1 MRRQKTGSWGE
12 ISGDEESGAP
22 HPWDAADGA
31 EGWGPGSRDTSPTA
45 LALRGR
51 RKSHNYAIGSGP
63 GPSPERSSAGGKT
76 PGTTSGNDEK
86 TTTVNEAA
94 LNLANCVM
102 GAGAL
107 SLPSYFKSCGVVL
120 GILVLL
126 LSGAWTWVSCEMM
139 LRTADAVSQRF
150 LRGKPVG
157 TYEDLVD
164 LTLGWRGRVATT
176 AGIVLLQI
184 GCLVGYANILTD
196 VVSPFAIDILPPGLE
211 PNRGAILAA
220 VTLGGMLP
228 MGVVVGGDAGGVL
241 ALVSKLSMSIV
252 AVFAVAL
259 TCHAFAPGTIVASPG
274 TTALPGGEGAD
285 SLGVGVVDPSP
296 VSPIVWFNPG
306 GVMSALPLALFAF
319 GAHPAVLPVVKTMR
333 PQTLDANTKLVTT
346 VLAACAVGYLMIGLG
361 GYLSFRKATAG
372 NVLRNVDGFFLG
384 QTGAKAIKFG
394 YALVILASVPTILLP
409 LQKGAKDAYV
419 ALVPSA
425 AIHIS
430 GGGPTPG
437 KPPRPTNEKAKNP
450 NEKANTANTAAASG
464 VVVDV
469 APEVA
474 ARLAQGVALGSMLVA
489 LTLSLY
495 VPNVAF
501 AFGLTGSTCS
511 FLVAF
516 ILPSLAYLSVTGTGP
531 RGGARRRGRVNTTGV
546 ELGKADKADADVE
559 LREIEET
566 VTEGGRSFVSA
577 AGLSKPGAGRSGVA
591 NGNGWEWLQESE
603 SDLSDDPAA
612 SLVDKEKQNG
622 HSRVVTT
629 GKEPVFAGDRSE
641 RIATRRRRGFAK
653 ATIVLAVILMYF
665 CTREV
670 VREVWHERKIVEV
683 VSKIT
688 DAKLEAAKLE
698 KDVETIESAK
708 EEYAES
714 QKQFKGALTN
724 ATVALSDVERTGVG
738 ADELEKMNQTIAEK
752 TKQFAKAPPA
762 GGGVISDPPPAP
774 NPKPKPSEEKKTPEP
789 KPKPST
795 DGQPPPAGDE
805 TSVTDPSAGDEVI
818 QKAEESL
825 KKVEEV
831 EAKSEEAKGK
841 LEDALGL
848 VDEKQRRK
856 EEKERREES
865 AWLEGWVKEHQGED
879 SSILANVDAGAKDAG
894 KKDTDAKKKEEKKD
908 KKDIKDKKRD
918 EGGIDGAGDESSSSS
933 SEDFVHEN
941 DVANDY
947 ADDKRKASGAGDGG
961 PGKEPRKKNNATAAA
976 TAVTDEEEENGGIP
990 DPSDVVARADE
1001 KVKELSEQKQEVEKK
1016 TDEVLREAAARE
1028 GIDEDE
1034 ANALA
1039 EALAATKMGASGV
1052 TEKKAPPPTVGSK
1065 GADPGADPG
1074 AAVPST
1080 STRAAGDGD
1089 AEEAKGEASEDLFTG
1104 RRRLF

>member
-22 HPWDAADGA
+22 HPWDAADGGRGM
-31 EGWGPGSRDTSPTA
+31 EGRDTSPTA

-63 GPSPERSSAGGKT
+63 RQSPERSSTGGKT
-76 PGTTSGNDEK
+76 PGTTPGDDEK

-120 GILVLL
+120 GCLVLL

-139 LRTADAVSQRF
+139 LRTANAVSQRF

-157 TYEDLVD
+157 SYEDLVD
-164 LTLGWRGRVATT
+164 LTLGWRGRIATT

-184 GCLVGYANILTD
+184 GVLVGFANILAD

-241 ALVSKLSMSIV
+241 VLVSKLSVSIV
-252 AVFAVAL
+252 AVFAVGL
-259 TCHAFAPGTIVASPG
+259 TCHAFAPGSTVASPG
-274 TTALPGGEGAD
+274 TTAVGEGAD
-285 SLGVGVVDPSP
+285 SGVGVDPSP

-319 GAHPAVLPVVKTMR
+319 GAHPAVLPVVRTMR
-333 PQTLDANTKLVTT
+333 PHTLASNTKLVTT
-346 VLAACAVGYLMIGLG
+346 VLVGCGVCYLMIGLG

-372 NVLRNVDGFFLG
+372 NVLRNVDEFFLG

-425 AIHIS
+425 AIPIS
-430 GGGPTPG
+430 GGPTPG
-437 KPPRPTNEKAKNP
+437 KPPRREKP
-450 NEKANTANTAAASG
+450 SEKANAPAAADAAASG

-474 ARLAQGVALGSMLVA
+474 ARLAQGVALGSILVA

-531 RGGARRRGRVNTTGV
+531 RGGARRMGRVNTTGV
-546 ELGKADKADADVE
+546 ELGKVDKADADVE

-577 AGLSKPGAGRSGVA
+577 AGLSKPGAGRSGNA

-612 SLVDKEKQNG
+612 
-622 HSRVVTT
+622 
-629 GKEPVFAGDRSE
+629 FAGDRSE
-641 RIATRRRRGFAK
+641 RLATRRRRGFAK

-724 ATVALSDVERTGVG
+724 ATVALSDAERTGVV
-738 ADELEKMNQTIAEK
+738 ADELEEMNQTIAEK

-762 GGGVISDPPPAP
+762 GGAISDPPPAP
-774 NPKPKPSEEKKTPEP
+774 PAKSSEKKKKAPEP
-789 KPKPST
+789 KPKPE
-795 DGQPPPAGDE
+795 DGQPPPAGDK
-805 TSVTDPSAGDEVI
+805 TSETDPSAGDEVI

-825 KKVEEV
+825 KRVEEV
-831 EAKSEEAKGK
+831 EAKSDEAKDK

-856 EEKERREES
+856 EEKERREENE
-865 AWLEGWVKEHQGED
+865 WLEGWVKEHQGED
-879 SSILANVDAGAKDAG
+879 SSILANVDVGAKDTG
-894 KKDTDAKKKEEKKD
+894 KKDDAKTKKEKRDED
-908 KKDIKDKKRD
+908 KRD
-918 EGGIDGAGDESSSSS
+918 EGGIDGTGDGSSSS

-941 DVANDY
+941 DVADDY
-947 ADDKRKASGAGDGG
+947 ADDKRKAPGVGDGG
-961 PGKEPRKKNNATAAA
+961 PGKTRKKNNATAAA
-976 TAVTDEEEENGGIP
+976 ATTTDDDEAGYIP

-1039 EALAATKMGASGV
+1039 EALAATKLGARGV
-1052 TEKKAPPPTVGSK
+1052 TEKKAPPK
-1065 GADPGADPG
+1065 GAEGAEG

-1080 STRAAGDGD
+1080 STSAAVDGD

>member
-31 EGWGPGSRDTSPTA
+31 DGWGPGSRDTSPTA

-51 RKSHNYAIGSGP
+51 RKSHNHAIGSGP
-63 GPSPERSSAGGKT
+63 RQSPERSSTGGKT
-76 PGTTSGNDEK
+76 PGTTLGDNEK

-107 SLPSYFKSCGVVL
+107 SLPSYFKSCGVGL

-259 TCHAFAPGTIVASPG
+259 TCHAFAPGSLVASP
-274 TTALPGGEGAD
+274 GEGAD
-285 SLGVGVVDPSP
+285 SGVGVDPSP
-296 VSPIVWFNPG
+296 VSPIVWFNPEG
-306 GVMSALPLALFAF
+306 LMSALPLALFAF
-319 GAHPAVLPVVKTMR
+319 GTHPAVLPVVRTMR
-333 PQTLDANTKLVTT
+333 PHTLASNTKLITT
-346 VLAACAVGYLMIGLG
+346 VLVGSGVGYLMIGLG

-394 YALVILASVPTILLP
+394 YALVLLASVPTILLP

-425 AIHIS
+425 AIPIS
-430 GGGPTPG
+430 GGATPG
-437 KPPRPTNEKAKNP
+437 KPPRHERP
-450 NEKANTANTAAASG
+450 NEKANVPAAADAAASG

-474 ARLAQGVALGSMLVA
+474 ARLAQGVALGSMIVA

-531 RGGARRRGRVNTTGV
+531 RGGARRVGRMNTTGM

-559 LREIEET
+559 LREIEDS

-577 AGLSKPGAGRSGVA
+577 AGLSKPGAGRSGNG

-622 HSRVVTT
+622 HSRSTT
-629 GKEPVFAGDRSE
+629 GKEPAFAGDRSE
-641 RIATRRRRGFAK
+641 RLATRRRRGFAK

-670 VREVWHERKIVEV
+670 VREVWHERRIVEV

-698 KDVETIESAK
+698 KDVATIESAK

-724 ATVALSDVERTGVG
+724 ATVALSDAERTGVG
-738 ADELEKMNQTIAEK
+738 ADELEQMNRTIAEK
-752 TKQFAKAPPA
+752 TKRFANAPPA
-762 GGGVISDPPPAP
+762 GGAISDPPTAPPAR
-774 NPKPKPSEEKKTPEP
+774 PSEKKSPAPEP
-789 KPKPST
+789 KPKPT
-795 DGQPPPAGDE
+795 EPERPPPAGDE
-805 TSVTDPSAGDEVI
+805 TSETDPSAGDEVI

-825 KKVEEV
+825 KMVEEV

-856 EEKERREES
+856 EEKERMEES

-894 KKDTDAKKKEEKKD
+894 KKDDAKKKKEKKD
-908 KKDIKDKKRD
+908 EDERD
-918 EGGIDGAGDESSSSS
+918 EGGIDGAGAGDGSSSS

-941 DVANDY
+941 DVSNDY
-947 ADDKRKASGAGDGG
+947 ADDKRKGGPPGAGPGVGDGG
-961 PGKEPRKKNNATAAA
+961 KTGKIGGKKNNATSSQSS
-976 TAVTDEEEENGGIP
+976 DEAGGIP

-1016 TDEVLREAAARE
+1016 TDEVLREAAANE

-1039 EALAATKMGASGV
+1039 EALAATKLGPLSGV
-1052 TEKKAPPPTVGSK
+1052 TEKKASSEEAK
-1065 GADPGADPG
+1065 GAEGAEGAEG

-1080 STRAAGDGD
+1080 STSAAGDGD
-1089 AEEAKGEASEDLFTG
+1089 AEEANGEASEDLFTG

>member
-1 MRRQKTGSWGE
+1 M
-12 ISGDEESGAP
+12 
-22 HPWDAADGA
+22 
-31 EGWGPGSRDTSPTA
+31 
-45 LALRGR
+45 
-51 RKSHNYAIGSGP
+51 
-63 GPSPERSSAGGKT
+63 
-76 PGTTSGNDEK
+76 
-86 TTTVNEAA
+86 
-94 LNLANCVM
+94 
-102 GAGAL
+102 
-107 SLPSYFKSCGVVL
+107 
-120 GILVLL
+120 
-126 LSGAWTWVSCEMM
+126 
-139 LRTADAVSQRF
+139 
-150 LRGKPVG
+150 
-157 TYEDLVD
+157 
-164 LTLGWRGRVATT
+164 
-176 AGIVLLQI
+176 
-184 GCLVGYANILTD
+184 
-196 VVSPFAIDILPPGLE
+196 
-211 PNRGAILAA
+211 
-220 VTLGGMLP
+220 TLGGMLP
-228 MGVVVGGDAGGVL
+228 MGVVVSGDAGGVL
-241 ALVSKLSMSIV
+241 VLVSKLSVSIV
-252 AVFAVAL
+252 AVFAVGL
-259 TCHAFAPGTIVASPG
+259 TCHAFAPGSTVASPG
-274 TTALPGGEGAD
+274 TTAVGEGAD
-285 SLGVGVVDPSP
+285 SGVGVDPSP

-474 ARLAQGVALGSMLVA
+474 ARLAQGVALGSILVA

-531 RGGARRRGRVNTTGV
+531 RGGARRTGRVNTTGV

-577 AGLSKPGAGRSGVA
+577 AGLSKPGAGRSGNA
-591 NGNGWEWLQESE
+591 NGNSWEWLQESE

-612 SLVDKEKQNG
+612 
-622 HSRVVTT
+622 
-629 GKEPVFAGDRSE
+629 FAGDRSE
-641 RIATRRRRGFAK
+641 RLATRRRRGFAK

-724 ATVALSDVERTGVG
+724 ATVALSDAERTGVV
-738 ADELEKMNQTIAEK
+738 ADELEEMNQTIAEK

-762 GGGVISDPPPAP
+762 GGAISDPPPAP
-774 NPKPKPSEEKKTPEP
+774 PAKSSEKKKKAPEP
-789 KPKPST
+789 KPKPE
-795 DGQPPPAGDE
+795 DGQLPPAGDE
-805 TSVTDPSAGDEVI
+805 TSDRPECRRRS

-831 EAKSEEAKGK
+831 EAKSEEAKDK
-841 LEDALGL
+841 LEERTGL
-848 VDEKQRRK
+848 VDESRG
-856 EEKERREES
+856 ERRRRSGGRRARGSRGGSRSTKARTAPSWPTSTRARTMPERR
-865 AWLEGWVKEHQGED
+865 
-879 SSILANVDAGAKDAG
+879 
-894 KKDTDAKKKEEKKD
+894 TTKKKE
-908 KKDIKDKKRD
+908 KRTRKRTRGD
-918 EGGIDGAGDESSSSS
+918 GVARRRVVVVLGGLCPRKRRRQRLRGRQEEGL
-933 SEDFVHEN
+933 
-941 DVANDY
+941 
-947 ADDKRKASGAGDGG
+947 GAGDGG
-961 PGKEPRKKNNATAAA
+961 PGKTRKSAPRPRPRRRRTKRG
-976 TAVTDEEEENGGIP
+976 GGI
-990 DPSDVVARADE
+990 RTRRRRQGGRE
-1001 KVKELSEQKQEVEKK
+1001 GEELSEQKQEVEKK
-1016 TDEVLREAAARE
+1016 TDEVLRRLRRGRASTRTRRTP
-1028 GIDEDE
+1028 
-1034 ANALA
+1034 A
-1039 EALAATKMGASGV
+1039 EALAATKMA
-1052 TEKKAPPPTVGSK
+1052 
-1065 GADPGADPG
+1065 
-1074 AAVPST
+1074 
-1080 STRAAGDGD
+1080 RAA
-1089 AEEAKGEASEDLFTG
+1089 S
-1104 RRRLF
+1104 RRRRQPRRVPRVPRVPPCRRRRRAPRWTGTRRRRRGKPRRISSPGEGDCFDQSHQP